1 MKKIF
6 YIALAAVAFAACS
19 KTEANYTASEQ
30 ISFAPV
36 AKYDTKTAVAGTQYP
51 VDYPFYVY
59 ANAKSEGAS
68 AFNSKYFEKILFVK
82 DGDTKDAGK
91 QVYKG
96 NPSQYWP
103 NVNPL
108 IFAGFTQTGNVAS
121 ITPSANEVLTSL
133 TLEGYTQPAPTEAGA
148 NDLMY
153 FFADNTAAGYKKNT
167 TYVDPVMKH
176 ACSWITININAD
188 ANLVGYWGDLKVTEV
203 KFDNLY
209 SKGKVTLSN
218 SVLPSWDYTGQS
230 EAPVVVKAST
240 ASAKPITTTSEEF
253 ADVANNTI
261 VLPQTPAYLSVTY
274 TYTTPAGVQNFK
286 ETKVLPLNYDSEVRE
301 EDYDDAEYRATWSK
315 WQPGKHYTYNLTLTA
330 EEIKIAPSSEDWGTS
345 VSTDKEI

>member
-1 MKKIF
+1 MNPKVQLYHDNFQNFKRYNIPKKAQLV
-6 YIALAAVAFAACS
+6 IADIPYNIGENA
-19 KTEANYTASEQ
+19 YASN
-30 ISFAPV
+30 PMW
-36 AKYDTKTAVAGTQYP
+36 YNG
-51 VDYPFYVY
+51 
-59 ANAKSEGAS
+59 
-68 AFNSKYFEKILFVK
+68 
-82 DGDTKDAGK
+82 GDNKNGEL

-96 NPSQYWP
+96 STPQYWP

-133 TLEGYTQPAPTEAGA
+133 TLEGYTQPAPTVPGA

-153 FFADNTAAGYKKNT
+153 FFADNTAAGYTKNT

-176 ACSWITININAD
+176 ACSWITININAEG
-188 ANLVGYWGDLKVTEV
+188 ALVNDQDTETAGVQAFWGDLKVTEV
-203 KFDNLY
+203 KFVNLY
-209 SKGKVTLSN
+209 STGKVTLSN
-218 SVLPSWDYTGQS
+218 SALPSWDYTDQT

-240 ASAKPITTTSEEF
+240 ASAKLITTTSEEF

-274 TYTTPAGVQNFK
+274 TYTTPAGVTGFT
-286 ETKVLPLNYDSEVRE
+286 ETKVLPLNYNSEVRAE
-301 EDYDDAEYRATWSK
+301 NATDAQYRATWAA

-330 EEIKIAPSSEDWGTS
+330 EEIKIAPSSTDWAAGT
-345 VSTDKEI
+345 TDNIAKPF